1 MHVAI
6 IADKADA
13 ASELVGQA
21 REALRQAGIERVS
34 PLETSM
40 SNYRSLDKR
49 LFFAYLIR
57 PKSLAESGR
66 LAELDNQIRQ
76 VLTDVP
82 GANIGV
88 VLEKADYQGQAVEI
102 ERRHKVSVI
111 SASDYQQLIKF
122 FIEINRSVGEGDS
135 GGLNRGVVA
144 MLQFKGGVG
153 ATTLASSLGACWVEH
168 GLSAVMIDLDDVTQA
183 LSSWAKIEGSHRE
196 ASALALRRGTFPGSL
211 MTEMIAPVDGY
222 EGKLCC
228 VGLPELYYEAF
239 HIKSNAIEEAPPASV
254 FLNSLINALKKEFDS
269 IIIDLGRSWGVS
281 TFAALQAADRIV
293 LAVDDDG
300 ITIQNTF
307 QALQRMLISCEG
319 NDELQLEKWSIVL
332 NAYTGMLETPNSLQE
347 YVRRLDLLPLNL
359 RFFTVPYSKRG
370 RIWSG
375 RRTLYD
381 LAEKPVRDAIEELAY
396 FGVPFIR

>member
-1 MHVAI
+1 MQ
-6 IADKADA
+6 
-13 ASELVGQA
+13 S
-21 REALRQAGIERVS
+21 
-34 PLETSM
+34 
-40 SNYRSLDKR
+40 YRSLDKR
-49 LFFAYLIR
+49 LFFAHLIR
-57 PKSLAESGR
+57 PKNLNESGR
-66 LAELDNQIRQ
+66 LTELDNQIRQ
-76 VLTDVP
+76 IFADVP
-82 GANIGV
+82 GAHIGV
-88 VLEKADYQGQAVEI
+88 VLEKTDYQGQAVEI
-102 ERRHKVSVI
+102 ERRHKVSAI

-122 FIEINRSVGEGDS
+122 FIEINRNISESDS

-153 ATTLASSLGACWVEH
+153 GTTLTSSLGSCWVEH
-168 GLSAVMIDLDDVTQA
+168 GLSTVMIDLDDVTPA

-196 ASALALRRGTFPGSL
+196 ASALALRRGAVPASL
-211 MTEMIAPVDGY
+211 LTEMVAPVEGY

-254 FLNSLINALKKEFDS
+254 FVNSLISSLKKEFDS

-281 TFAALQAADRIV
+281 TFAALQAADRII
-293 LAVDDDG
+293 LTVDDDG

-332 NAYTGMLETPNSLQE
+332 NAYTGMLETPNSLHD
-347 YVRRLDLLPLNL
+347 YVRRLDVLPLNL
-359 RFFTVPYSKRG
+359 KFFTVPYSKRG

-381 LAEKPVRDAIEELAY
+381 LAEKPVREAIEELAY